1 MSPLQPRGMKA
12 FTLLWFGQVISL
24 IGSAM
29 TGFALTIWAWE
40 FTGSA
45 TALSLVAFFNFAPT
59 VLFSPVAGALVDRW
73 NRKWVMALSD
83 LATGLTTVA
92 ILILYSLGDL
102 QIWHLYVTGA
112 IAGLFQAFQ
121 WPAYSAAISLMI
133 PREQYARASGM
144 MSLAEWGSGVFS
156 PVLAGMLIG
165 LLGSQQGVV
174 TIMLIDVATF
184 VLALLALGIIHVP
197 TPPRTSEGKEGA
209 GNLWQESL
217 YGFRYILKRRG
228 LLGMQLIFFFNNL
241 MASIS
246 GILVSPMIL
255 ARTASNAALL
265 GAVQSAGAVGGIAGS
280 GLVTA
285 WGGPKNK
292 VRGVIFGWI
301 GTGMLGYLLMGIGRG
316 LPLWIIGSFFNS
328 LFGPIVNASNQAI
341 WQSKVAPD
349 VQGRVFAVRR
359 MIAQITAPLG
369 LLIAGPLADRVFE
382 PAMTTGVGGLS
393 ALLGGVFGRTAGA
406 GMGVMLAMC
415 ALTILVIS
423 LVAYSTAT
431 IRNVE
436 SDLPDHV
443 QAAEMA

>member
-1 MSPLQPRGMKA
+1 MSSFQPRGMKA
-12 FTLLWFGQVISL
+12 FTLLWFGQLISL

-59 VLFSPVAGALVDRW
+59 VLFSPIAGALVDRW

-83 LATGLTTVA
+83 LAAGLTTVA
-92 ILILYSLGDL
+92 ILILYSLGQL

-174 TIMLIDVATF
+174 TIMMIDAATF
-184 VLALLALGIIHVP
+184 VLALLALVIIHVP
-197 TPPRTSEGKEGA
+197 APPRTREGKEGA
-209 GNLWQESL
+209 GSLWQESL

-301 GTGMLGYLLMGIGRG
+301 GTGLLGYLLIGIGRA
-316 LPLWIIGSFFNS
+316 LPLWIVGSFFNS
-328 LFGPIVNASNQAI
+328 FFGPIVNASNQAI

-349 VQGRVFAVRR
+349 VQGRVFSVRR

-369 LLIAGPLADRVFE
+369 LLIAGPLADNLFE
-382 PAMTTGVGGLS
+382 PAMRTGGLG
-393 ALLGGVFGRTAGA
+393 ALFGGVFGRTAGA
-406 GMGVMLAMC
+406 GMGLMLALC

-423 LVAYSTAT
+423 LAAYSTTT
-431 IRNVE
+431 IRSVE

-443 QAAEMA
+443 QTVEAA